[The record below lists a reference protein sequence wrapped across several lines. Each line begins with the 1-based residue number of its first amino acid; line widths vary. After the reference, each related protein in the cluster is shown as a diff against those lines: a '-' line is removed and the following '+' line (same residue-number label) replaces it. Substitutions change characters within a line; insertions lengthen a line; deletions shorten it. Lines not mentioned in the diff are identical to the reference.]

1 MTTEHTERPAC
12 LRPLTEVE
20 LAAESPAFSYLP
32 PSAEALLAKAGVR
45 RSSACLFGQLGHFG
59 LWLLTMR
66 TREARPS

>member
-1 MTTEHTERPAC
+1 MTAPAERPTC
-12 LRPLTEVE
+12 LRPLTDAE

-32 PSAEALLAKAGVR
+32 PSAAGLLARAGVR

-66 TREARPS
+66 SRPPC